1 MKSALEECQRISKG
15 SKTVG
20 KNLKEFLKAKK
31 DILKRSMKM
40 TFLSSFYRLAKEKD
54 SELKSPCLLLIR
66 DTDNHCFGAYLSES
80 PKLSD
85 KCYGCGETFVFTL
98 NPTQKTYKWSAKC
111 EKNFFIWGSTDSI
124 SVGVD
129 DGKFALYLDSALN
142 QGRSQAVSTFEN
154 EPLTTENGDFIAL
167 QVEVWTFR

>member
-1 MKSALEECQRISKG
+1 MALVCLPSTGTIHKDEYVRKI
-15 SKTVG
+15 TY
-20 KNLKEFLKAKK
+20 FL
-31 DILKRSMKM
+31 
-40 TFLSSFYRLAKEKD
+40 YRLAKEKD

-80 PKLSD
+80 PKVLD
-85 KCYGCGETFVFTL
+85 KCFGGGETFVFTL
-98 NPTQKTYKWSAKC
+98 NPTQKIYKWSAKN
-111 EKNFFIWGSTDSI
+111 EKNFFILGSTDAL

-142 QGRSQAVSTFEN
+142 QGRSQAVRTFEN
-154 EPLTTENGDFIAL
+154 EPLAAKGDFIAL

>member
-1 MKSALEECQRISKG
+1 MIFWSVRWKWRFW
-15 SKTVG
+15 V
-20 KNLKEFLKAKK
+20 
-31 DILKRSMKM
+31 
-40 TFLSSFYRLAKEKD
+40 SFYRLAKEKD

-167 QVEVWTFR
+167 QVEVWTFRWNIFTTSKIN